1 MILRKWQLKQIR
13 GAEGAMPERGELP
26 TSVLYELPACL
37 LIFDAGGELRLVTRR
52 AEELLGLSSDE
63 LAAGLRD
70 SGTSEPGAALVS
82 KLLSSALAD
91 PIRLELE
98 RPDESRAEIEGCV
111 TRVGGSTIVTLED
124 VSARERRE
132 RAERDFVT
140 NAAHELQTPL
150 AAITSAVQVLQ
161 AGAKDNAADRD
172 RFLAHVEA
180 ACGRLDRLARALLV
194 LARAQT
200 GVERPRQEIVPVAAL
215 LSSVAG
221 GLAPGRRVDVDCA
234 ADVAV
239 LANRSLLEQALA
251 NLGQNAA
258 KHSRGPIVLAGK
270 RFDQAVRI
278 QVRDNGGG
286 ISESDRERIF
296 DRFYRGDAPT
306 DGFGLGLSIAAEAVK
321 AIDGELELET
331 SSAGTSFSIRL
342 PGARMLT

>member
-1 MILRKWQLKQIR
+1 MTTAAGTTSVR
-13 GAEGAMPERGELP
+13 GTSGG
-26 TSVLYELPACL
+26 TSSVLYELPAGV
-37 LIFDAGGELRLVTRR
+37 LIFDAAGDLQLVTRR
-52 AEELLGLSSDE
+52 AEELLGLASDE
-63 LAAGLRD
+63 IAAGLLD
-70 SGTSEPGAALVS
+70 SGKSKPGAALVS
-82 KLLSSALAD
+82 KLLSAAPAD
-91 PIRLELE
+91 PTLLELE
-98 RPDESRAEIEGCV
+98 HPDASRAVIEGSV
-111 TRVGGSTIVTLED
+111 TRVGGKTIVSLED
-124 VSARERRE
+124 VTARERRE

-161 AGAKDNAADRD
+161 AGAKDNVADRD
-172 RFLAHVEA
+172 RFLAHVEG

-200 GVERPRQEIVPVAAL
+200 GVERPRQELVPVAAL
-215 LSSVAG
+215 LSSVAD
-221 GLAPGRRVDVDCA
+221 GLAPGRTVDIDCA

-239 LANRSLLEQALA
+239 LANRPLLEQALA

-258 KHSRGPIVLAGK
+258 KHSQGPIVLAGE
-270 RFDQAVRI
+270 RTDEAVRI
-278 QVRDNGGG
+278 HVRNSGGG

-296 DRFYRGDAPT
+296 DRFYRGAAPT

>member
-1 MILRKWQLKQIR
+1 MCK
-13 GAEGAMPERGELP
+13 RGELP
-26 TSVLYELPACL
+26 TSVLYELPACV
-37 LIFDAGGELRLVTRR
+37 LIFDEAGDLQLITRR
-52 AEELLGLSSDE
+52 AEELLGLASDE
-63 LAAGLRD
+63 IAAGLRD
-70 SGTSEPGAALVS
+70 SATSKPGAVLVS
-82 KLLSSALAD
+82 KLVSSALAA
-91 PIRLELE
+91 PMRLELE
-98 RPDESRAEIEGCV
+98 RLDASRAEIEGSV
-111 TRVGGSTIVTLED
+111 TRVGGTTIVSLED

-161 AGAKDNAADRD
+161 AGAKENVADRD
-172 RFLAHVEA
+172 RFLAHVEE

-200 GVERPRQEIVPVAAL
+200 GVERPRQEIVPVAVL
-215 LSSVAG
+215 LSTVAE
-221 GLAPGRRVDVDCA
+221 GLAPGRKVDVDCA

-239 LANRSLLEQALA
+239 LANRPLLEQALA

-270 RFDQAVRI
+270 RSDEAVRI

-286 ISESDRERIF
+286 ISEADRERIF
-296 DRFYRGDAPT
+296 ERFYRGDAPT

>member
-1 MILRKWQLKQIR
+1 
-13 GAEGAMPERGELP
+13 MPARDELP
-26 TSVLYELPACL
+26 TSVLYELPSCV
-37 LIFDAGGELRLVTRR
+37 LIFDAAGELQLITRR
-52 AEELLGLSSDE
+52 AEELLRLSSGE
-63 LAAGLRD
+63 LTAGLRD
-70 SGTSEPGAALVS
+70 SETTKPGAALVS
-82 KLLSSALAD
+82 KLVSSRRAD

-98 RPDESRAEIEGCV
+98 HPDESPAEIEG
-111 TRVGGSTIVTLED
+111 RVARVEESTIVSLED

-161 AGAKDNAADRD
+161 AGAKDNVADRD

-180 ACGRLDRLARALLV
+180 ACRRLERLARALLV

-200 GVERPRQEIVPVAAL
+200 GVERPRQEIVPVAVL
-215 LSSVAG
+215 LSSVADE
-221 GLAPGRRVDVDCA
+221 LAPGRKVDVDCD

-239 LANRSLLEQALA
+239 LANRPLLEQALA

-258 KHSRGPIVLAGK
+258 KHSRGRILLAGK
-270 RFDQAVRI
+270 RSDESVRI
-278 QVRDNGGG
+278 QVCDSGGG
-286 ISESDRERIF
+286 ISEADRERIF
-296 DRFYRGDAPT
+296 ERFYRGEAPT

-331 SSAGTSFSIRL
+331 SSSGTTFSVRL

>member
-1 MILRKWQLKQIR
+1 MILRRWQLRQIR
-13 GAEGAMPERGELP
+13 GAEGAIPRRGELP
-26 TSVLYELPACL
+26 TSVLYELPACV
-37 LIFDAGGELRLVTRR
+37 LIIDAAGDLQLVTRR
-52 AEELLGLSSDE
+52 AEELLGLASDE
-63 LAAGLRD
+63 IAAGLND
-70 SGTSEPGAALVS
+70 SGTSKPGAALVS
-82 KLLSSALAD
+82 NLVSSALRD

-98 RPDESRAEIEGCV
+98 RPDTSPAEIEGSV
-111 TRVGGSTIVTLED
+111 TRVGGTTIVSLED

-161 AGAKDNAADRD
+161 AGAKDNVADRD

-180 ACGRLDRLARALLV
+180 ACARLDRLARALLV

-215 LSSVAG
+215 LSSVAD
-221 GLAPGRRVDVDCA
+221 GLAPGREVNVDCA

-239 LANRSLLEQALA
+239 LANRPLLEQALA

-258 KHSRGPIVLAGK
+258 KHSRGPIVLAG
-270 RFDQAVRI
+270 RRSDESVRI

-286 ISESDRERIF
+286 ISAADRERIF
-296 DRFYRGDAPT
+296 ERFYRGEAPT
-306 DGFGLGLSIAAEAVK
+306 GGFGLGLSIAAEAVK

-331 SSAGTSFSIRL
+331 SSSGTSFSIRL
-342 PGARMLT
+342 PGARMLP

>member
-1 MILRKWQLKQIR
+1 MIQRKWQLKQIR
-13 GAEGAMPERGELP
+13 GAESAMPKRGELP
-26 TSVLYELPACL
+26 TSVLYELPACV
-37 LIFDAGGELRLVTRR
+37 LIFDAAGDLQLVTRR

-63 LAAGLRD
+63 IAAGLHD
-70 SGTSEPGAALVS
+70 SGMSKPGAALVS
-82 KLLSSALAD
+82 RLVSSALAD

-98 RPDESRAEIEGCV
+98 RPDASRAVIEGSV
-111 TRVGGSTIVTLED
+111 TRVGGTTIVSLED

-161 AGAKDNAADRD
+161 AGAKDNVADRD
-172 RFLAHVEA
+172 RFLAHVEG

-215 LSSVAG
+215 LSSVAD
-221 GLAPGRRVDVDCA
+221 GLAPGRTVDVDCA

-239 LANRSLLEQALA
+239 LANRPLLEQALA

-258 KHSRGPIVLAGK
+258 KHSRGPIVLAGE
-270 RFDQAVRI
+270 RSHDAVRI

-296 DRFYRGDAPT
+296 DRFYRGEAPT
-306 DGFGLGLSIAAEAVK
+306 DGFGLGLV
-321 AIDGELELET
+321 DRCG
-331 SSAGTSFSIRL
+331 GRQ
-342 PGARMLT
+342 GDRR

>member
-1 MILRKWQLKQIR
+1 
-13 GAEGAMPERGELP
+13 
-26 TSVLYELPACL
+26 VL
-37 LIFDAGGELRLVTRR
+37 IIDAAGDLQLVTRR
-52 AEELLGLSSDE
+52 AEELLGLASDE
-63 LAAGLRD
+63 IAAGLND
-70 SGTSEPGAALVS
+70 SGTSKPGAALVS
-82 KLLSSALAD
+82 NLVSSALRD

-98 RPDESRAEIEGCV
+98 RPDASRAEIEGSV
-111 TRVGGSTIVTLED
+111 TRVGGTTIVSLED

-150 AAITSAVQVLQ
+150 AAIASAVQVLQ
-161 AGAKDNAADRD
+161 AGAKNNVADRD
-172 RFLAHVEA
+172 RFLAHVER
-180 ACGRLDRLARALLV
+180 ACGRLERLARALLV

-215 LSSVAG
+215 LSSVAD
-221 GLAPGRRVDVDCA
+221 GLAPGREVNVDCA

-239 LANRSLLEQALA
+239 LANRPLLEQALA

-258 KHSRGPIVLAGK
+258 KHSRGPIVLAG
-270 RFDQAVRI
+270 RRSDESVCI

-286 ISESDRERIF
+286 ISAADRERIF
-296 DRFYRGDAPT
+296 ERFYRGEAPT
-306 DGFGLGLSIAAEAVK
+306 DGFGLGLSITAEAVK

-331 SSAGTSFSIRL
+331 SSSGTSFSIRL

>member
-1 MILRKWQLKQIR
+1 
-13 GAEGAMPERGELP
+13 MPKRGELP
-26 TSVLYELPACL
+26 TSVLYELPACV
-37 LIFDAGGELRLVTRR
+37 LIIDATGDLQLVTRR
-52 AEELLGLSSDE
+52 AEELLGLASE
-63 LAAGLRD
+63 EIAAGLD
-70 SGTSEPGAALVS
+70 DPETSKPGAALVS
-82 KLLSSALAD
+82 RLVSSELAD
-91 PIRLELE
+91 PTRLELE
-98 RPDESRAEIEGCV
+98 RPGASRAEIEGSV
-111 TRVGGSTIVTLED
+111 TRVGGNTIVSLED

-161 AGAKDNAADRD
+161 AGAKNNVADRD

-180 ACGRLDRLARALLV
+180 ACGRLERLARALLV

-215 LSSVAG
+215 LSSVAD
-221 GLAPGRRVDVDCA
+221 GLAPGREVNVDCA

-239 LANRSLLEQALA
+239 LANRPLLEQALA

-258 KHSRGPIVLAGK
+258 KHSRGPIVLAG
-270 RFDQAVRI
+270 RRSAESVRI

-286 ISESDRERIF
+286 ISKADRERIF
-296 DRFYRGDAPT
+296 ERFYRGEAPT

-331 SSAGTSFSIRL
+331 SSSGTKFSIRL

>member
-1 MILRKWQLKQIR
+1 
-13 GAEGAMPERGELP
+13 MPKRGELP
-26 TSVLYELPACL
+26 TSVLYELPACV
-37 LIFDAGGELRLVTRR
+37 LIIDAAGELQLVTRR
-52 AEELLGLSSDE
+52 AEQLLGLASDE
-63 LAAGLRD
+63 IAAGLHD
-70 SGTSEPGAALVS
+70 SGTSNPGVALVS
-82 KLLSSALAD
+82 KLVSSVLAD

-98 RPDESRAEIEGCV
+98 RPGASRAEIEGSV
-111 TRVGGSTIVTLED
+111 TRVGGSTIVSLED

-150 AAITSAVQVLQ
+150 AAIASAVQVLQ
-161 AGAKDNAADRD
+161 AGAKDNVADRD
-172 RFLAHVEA
+172 RFLAHVER

-215 LSSVAG
+215 LASVAD
-221 GLAPGRRVDVDCA
+221 GLAPGRQVDVDCA

-239 LANRSLLEQALA
+239 LANRPLLEQALA

-270 RFDQAVRI
+270 RSDDAVRI

-286 ISESDRERIF
+286 ISASDRERIF
-296 DRFYRGDAPT
+296 DRFYRGDAPS

-331 SSAGTSFSIRL
+331 SAAGTSFSIRL

>member
-1 MILRKWQLKQIR
+1 
-13 GAEGAMPERGELP
+13 MPKRGELP
-26 TSVLYELPACL
+26 TSVLYELPACV
-37 LIFDAGGELRLVTRR
+37 LIIDATGDLQLVTRR
-52 AEELLGLSSDE
+52 AEELLGLASE
-63 LAAGLRD
+63 EIAAGLHD
-70 SGTSEPGAALVS
+70 PETSKPGAALVS
-82 KLLSSALAD
+82 RLVSSELAD
-91 PIRLELE
+91 PTRLELE
-98 RPDESRAEIEGCV
+98 RPGASRAEIEGSV
-111 TRVGGSTIVTLED
+111 TRVGGNTIVSLED

-161 AGAKDNAADRD
+161 AGAKNNVADRD
-172 RFLAHVEA
+172 RFLAHVEG
-180 ACGRLDRLARALLV
+180 ACGRLERLARALLV

-215 LSSVAG
+215 LSSVAD
-221 GLAPGRRVDVDCA
+221 GLAPGREVNVDCA

-239 LANRSLLEQALA
+239 LANRPLLEQALA

-258 KHSRGPIVLAGK
+258 KHSRGPIVLAG
-270 RFDQAVRI
+270 RRSAESVHI

-286 ISESDRERIF
+286 ISKADRERIF
-296 DRFYRGDAPT
+296 ERFYRGEAPT

-331 SSAGTSFSIRL
+331 SSSGTKFSIRL

>member
-1 MILRKWQLKQIR
+1 
-13 GAEGAMPERGELP
+13 MPKRGELP
-26 TSVLYELPACL
+26 TSVLHELPACL
-37 LIFDAGGELRLVTRR
+37 LIIDAAGDLQLVTRR
-52 AEELLGLSSDE
+52 AEELLGLTSDE
-63 LAAGLRD
+63 IAARLHD
-70 SGTSEPGAALVS
+70 SGTSNPGVALVS
-82 KLLSSALAD
+82 KLAASALAD

-98 RPDESRAEIEGCV
+98 RPGASRTEIEGSV
-111 TRVGGSTIVTLED
+111 TRVGGSTIVSLED

-161 AGAKDNAADRD
+161 AGAKNNVADRD
-172 RFLAHVEA
+172 RFLAHVEG
-180 ACGRLDRLARALLV
+180 ACGRLERLARALLV

-200 GVERPRQEIVPVAAL
+200 GGERPRQEIVPVAAL
-215 LSSVAG
+215 LSSVAD
-221 GLAPGRRVDVDCA
+221 GLAPGREVNVDCA

-239 LANRSLLEQALA
+239 LANRPLLEQALA

-258 KHSRGPIVLAGK
+258 KHSRGPIVLEG
-270 RFDQAVRI
+270 RRSDESVRI

-286 ISESDRERIF
+286 ISEADCGRIF
-296 DRFYRGDAPT
+296 ERFYRGEAPT

-331 SSAGTSFSIRL
+331 SSSGTKFSIRL

>member
-1 MILRKWQLKQIR
+1 MPKS
-13 GAEGAMPERGELP
+13 GALP
-26 TSVLYELPACL
+26 SSLLYELPACV
-37 LIFDAGGELRLVTRR
+37 LIFDAAGDLELVTRQ
-52 AEELLGLSSDE
+52 AEELLGVTADE

-70 SGTSEPGAALVS
+70 PGTSKPGAALVS
-82 KLLSSALAD
+82 KLVSSAPAD

-98 RPDESRAEIEGCV
+98 RPDASRAEIEGSV
-111 TRVGGSTIVTLED
+111 TRVAGTTIVSLED

-161 AGAKDNAADRD
+161 AGAKDNAVDRD
-172 RFLAHVEA
+172 RFLAHVEG
-180 ACGRLDRLARALLV
+180 ACARLDRLARALLV

-215 LSSVAG
+215 LASVAD
-221 GLAPGRRVDVDCA
+221 GLAPGREVDVDCA

-239 LANRSLLEQALA
+239 LANRPLLEQALA

-270 RFDQAVRI
+270 RSDEAVRI

-286 ISESDRERIF
+286 ISDSDRERIF
-296 DRFYRGDAPT
+296 DRFYRGEAPT

>member
-1 MILRKWQLKQIR
+1 
-13 GAEGAMPERGELP
+13 MPRRGELP
-26 TSVLYELPACL
+26 TSVLYELPACV
-37 LIFDAGGELRLVTRR
+37 LIIDAAGDLQLVTRR
-52 AEELLGLSSDE
+52 AEELLGLGSE
-63 LAAGLRD
+63 EIAAGLHD
-70 SGTSEPGAALVS
+70 PETSKPGAALVS
-82 KLLSSALAD
+82 TLVSSAIAD

-98 RPDESRAEIEGCV
+98 RPGASSAEIEGSV
-111 TRVGGSTIVTLED
+111 TRVGGSTIVSLED

-161 AGAKDNAADRD
+161 AGAKNNVADRD
-172 RFLAHVEA
+172 RFLAHVEG
-180 ACGRLDRLARALLV
+180 ACGRLERLARALLV

-200 GVERPRQEIVPVAAL
+200 GGERPRQEIVPVAAL
-215 LSSVAG
+215 LSSVAD
-221 GLAPGRRVDVDCA
+221 GLAPGREVNVDCA

-239 LANRSLLEQALA
+239 LANRPLLEQALA

-258 KHSRGPIVLAGK
+258 KHSRGPIVLAGS
-270 RFDQAVRI
+270 RSDESVRI

-286 ISESDRERIF
+286 ISAADRERIF
-296 DRFYRGDAPT
+296 ERFYRGEAPT

-331 SSAGTSFSIRL
+331 SSSGTNFSISL

>member
-1 MILRKWQLKQIR
+1 
-13 GAEGAMPERGELP
+13 
-26 TSVLYELPACL
+26 V
-37 LIFDAGGELRLVTRR
+37 
-52 AEELLGLSSDE
+52 
-63 LAAGLRD
+63 
-70 SGTSEPGAALVS
+70 
-82 KLLSSALAD
+82 SSALTD
-91 PIRLELE
+91 PVRLELE
-98 RPDESRAEIEGCV
+98 RRDASRAVIEGSV
-111 TRVGGSTIVTLED
+111 RRVGGTTIVSLED

-161 AGAKDNAADRD
+161 AGAKDNVADRD
-172 RFLAHVEA
+172 RFLAHVEG

-215 LSSVAG
+215 LTSVAD
-221 GLAPGRRVDVDCA
+221 GLAPGREVDVDCA

-239 LANRSLLEQALA
+239 LANRPLLEQALA

-258 KHSRGPIVLAGK
+258 KHSRGAIVLAGK
-270 RFDQAVRI
+270 RSADAVRI
-278 QVRDNGGG
+278 QVRDSGGG

-342 PGARMLT
+342 PGATMLT